1 MFTVRKLALRFLSQ
15 ISFYFWSIGPH
26 NSTINL
32 FVSTVNI
39 LFSRMNLSNWTITL
53 YFSTSEFKLDTL
65 LSGLACHSYARFRLA
80 RSAAITMLES
90 DAIVYICIYH
100 DSSNWTNKIF
110 IADIAANYCCRAV

>member
-15 ISFYFWSIGPH
+15 ISFYFWSIGFY

-65 LSGLACHSYARFRLA
+65 LSGLACHIYRLIFPSVESGGFMGVDKI
-80 RSAAITMLES
+80 SATI
-90 DAIVYICIYH
+90 I
-100 DSSNWTNKIF
+100 
-110 IADIAANYCCRAV
+110 